1 MPGPWTNSPQTT
13 YPGNARRSSNLPAV
27 PDQRNQSSD
36 MYKKF
41 KKAKYSDQY
50 FMRDIQ
56 VPPTQTWA
64 PGSGPS
70 SASLDG
76 THSPLDETIVE
87 TETGDDSFDGHAPMP
102 NMSTAG
108 YPVDPTAL
116 HRQLT
121 SLSYQGGSDMSVVYP
136 PQSKQYQPPQAQA
149 GTEGWA
155 ASDPSL
161 TGYPS
166 QDQPI
171 AEPRQISTI
180 LSRSLSDQ
188 SISQKTSRRG
198 SVSQTTEMLGTLSM
212 SGRDNAAF
220 LAPTGRNSR
229 RGSLIP
235 PPAPLRTA
243 GQPHLSLFDP
253 SNATLKDSLTL
264 DRDDK
269 LPDGGWSFVPQGYL
283 PVIFPAHVAANAEIL
298 QIIQKHGGVFPTVS
312 HSRPAAT
319 TEESEDSQNKSA
331 SHSKESSVA
340 TTEQEVYNLQKP
352 RKPPR
357 PANSFILY
365 RRAKQDEVMKSNEG
379 LTNNEVSRLIG
390 QMWANETAEIKDS
403 FKAKAEE
410 AKRLHNITFPDY
422 KYAPRKPLKL
432 KKLSTVES
440 GKKRSI
446 SEGSP
451 DYRFPESGRQSQQ
464 TSGQAS
470 RADLTEE
477 LRSPSPHSPGTRS
490 VQPPYKW
497 QAGPFSPDGGQ
508 HMYAVPYPGYFQN
521 PTYPVHQP
529 VVYQQTYHDMD
540 LGSGGPTYREGRA
553 FQYPVQQSF
562 HSYGYPGYIPAP
574 SHPSHEA
581 PGMVVRAQS
590 APPTRPHPP
599 IYQPPPGVYMAPQH
613 YQQPQQAPRPY
624 PYSFQATP
632 GQWQDQGGH

>member
-1 MPGPWTNSPQTT
+1 MPGSWTPQHPA
-13 YPGNARRSSNLPAV
+13 YPGTARPFSNIPAV
-27 PDQRNQSSD
+27 ADQRSQSSD

-50 FMRDIQ
+50 LMRDIQ
-56 VPPTQTWA
+56 PTQTWA

-87 TETGDDSFDGHAPMP
+87 TETGDDSFDGNAPMP
-102 NMSTAG
+102 NMSTPG
-108 YPVDPTAL
+108 YAVDPTAL

-121 SLSYQGGSDMSVVYP
+121 SLSYHGASDMTGVYP
-136 PQSKQYQPPQAQA
+136 PQSQQYQPPQAQA
-149 GTEGWA
+149 GAEGWA
-155 ASDPSL
+155 ASEPSL
-161 TGYPS
+161 AGYS
-166 QDQPI
+166 SHDQAP
-171 AEPRQISTI
+171 AEPRQISTV

-188 SISQKTSRRG
+188 SMSQKASRRG
-198 SVSQTTEMLGTLSM
+198 SVSQTAEMLGTLSM

-243 GQPHLSLFDP
+243 GPPHLSLFDP
-253 SNATLKDSLTL
+253 SNATLGDSSAL
-264 DRDDK
+264 DREDK
-269 LPDGGWSFVPQGYL
+269 QPQGGWSFVPHGYM

-312 HSRPAAT
+312 QSRPAAA
-319 TEESEDSQNKSA
+319 EESEDSQNKSA
-331 SHSKESSVA
+331 THSKESSVG

-390 QMWANETAEIKDS
+390 QMWANETAAIKDS

-451 DYRFPESGRQSQQ
+451 DYRFPESSRQSQQ

-477 LRSPSPHSPGTRS
+477 QRSLSPRSPGTRNA
-490 VQPPYKW
+490 QPPYKW
-497 QAGPFSPDGGQ
+497 QAGPFNPGEGQ
-508 HMYAVPYPGYFQN
+508 HMYAVPYPGYLQN
-521 PTYPVHQP
+521 PTYPVYQP
-529 VVYQQTYHDMD
+529 VLYQQAYHDMD
-540 LGSGGPTYREGRA
+540 LAAGGPAYREGRA
-553 FQYPVQQSF
+553 FQYPVQQSP
-562 HSYGYPGYIPAP
+562 HSYAYPAYIPAP

-581 PGMVVRAQS
+581 PGMAVRAQS
-590 APPTRPHPP
+590 APPTRLHPG
-599 IYQPPPGVYMAPQH
+599 IYQQPPPGLYMPSQH

-624 PYSFQATP
+624 PYSFHATP